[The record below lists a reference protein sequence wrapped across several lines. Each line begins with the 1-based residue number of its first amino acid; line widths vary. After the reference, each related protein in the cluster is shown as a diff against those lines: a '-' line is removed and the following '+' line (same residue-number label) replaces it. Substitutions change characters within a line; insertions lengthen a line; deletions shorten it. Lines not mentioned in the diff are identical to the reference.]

1 MKKNARKPVLMKYT
15 SLSSAIHILRSRALP
30 LLDPSRWDDK
40 NDGHVMRRY
49 EEAMGRGPV
58 RATCFT
64 QSADTYHHWS
74 VFAAGPDG
82 VRLEIDKAKLLASLE
97 GADAICGEM
106 RYLTINELRE
116 PAAIAADQLAF
127 VKRQPYADERE
138 FRILRF
144 AEGTPECPLA
154 LSWIRRVTLSPWMPP
169 PVATSVKAALKA
181 QPGCGRLRV
190 YQSTLVGNADWR
202 AAADKIAKR

>member
-1 MKKNARKPVLMKYT
+1 MAKPARKPVLMKYS
-15 SLSSAIHILRSRALP
+15 SLSAAIHILRARALP

-49 EEAMGRGPV
+49 AEAMGRGPV

-64 QSADTYHHWS
+64 QSDDTYHHWS
-74 VFAAGPDG
+74 VFAGGPDG
-82 VRLEIDKAKLLASLE
+82 VRLELDKEKLLASL
-97 GADAICGEM
+97 ADTDAVFGEM
-106 RYLTINELRE
+106 RYLTIPELRE
-116 PAAIAADQLAF
+116 ASGVAADDLAF

-138 FRILRF
+138 FRILTF
-144 AEGTPECPLA
+144 SATDAACPLA

-169 PVATSVKAALKA
+169 AVAKSVKAALKET
-181 QPGCGRLRV
+181 QGCSKLKV

-202 AAADKIAKR
+202 AAADRLASS